1 MKLIFTLCATLLFFI
16 TPNKETQNS
25 AKAPTKV
32 VVMPPLDCATPTS
45 NVEKIVCLANAFKAT
60 LTPAQIATG
69 EIALTTTTQARWSN
83 LPGGVTIRNGLEFST
98 LTAAQIVAAKAVIAA
113 ASGTFAEEGYAEFS
127 QINAADTYLGSLG
140 GGGGPGGGGYS
151 ETKYIIAFLGTP
163 SLTGKWMLQF
173 GGHHYAQ
180 NITFNNGKVI
190 GITPSHQGVEPLSY
204 TNTAGTFT
212 PLKAEQ
218 AAMLAMLNSLTTAQ
232 LAGAKLSN
240 SFGDIV
246 LGPGKDGQFPA
257 TKVGIACSTLTA
269 AQKALVIAAMKP
281 WTRDA
286 DDASGST
293 MQALYESELDATY
306 ISYAGN
312 PVLTAN
318 SDYVRI
324 DGPSVWI
331 ELICQSGVV
340 VQGQIH
346 YHAIYRDHTRDYGAS
361 GALTSTKEISA
372 GNAQFQLGVNYPN
385 PFTNSTTI
393 PFTLNNNSKVK
404 LTVFD
409 LLGREIAMTDYQNMS
424 AGKQEI
430 VLNNASKGIKLTQ
443 GTYMYQ
449 LTVENNSGTF
459 KQSKMLIVQ

>member
-1 MKLIFTLCATLLFFI
+1 MKLIFTLCATFLFFI
-16 TPNKETQNS
+16 APNKETLNI
-25 AKAPTKV
+25 AKAPEKV

-60 LTPAQIATG
+60 LTAAQIATG

-140 GGGGPGGGGYS
+140 GGGPGGGYS

-190 GITPSHQGVEPLSY
+190 GVTPSHQGVEPLSY

-218 AAMLAMLNSLTTAQ
+218 AAMVAMLSSLTTAQ
-232 LAGAKLSN
+232 LASAKLSS

-257 TKVGIACSTLTA
+257 TKAGIACSTLTA
-269 AQKALVIAAMKP
+269 AQKALVISAMKP

-286 DDASGST
+286 DDASGSAI
-293 MQALYESELDATY
+293 QALYESELDATY

-312 PVLTAN
+312 PTLTAN

-361 GALTSTKEISA
+361 GALTSTKEIVGA
-372 GNAQFQLGVNYPN
+372 NAQLQLGVNYPN
-385 PFTNSTTI
+385 PFTHSTTI

-409 LLGREIAMTDYQNMS
+409 LLGREIVVADYQDMS

-430 VLNNASKGIKLTQ
+430 VLNNASKGVKLSQ

-449 LTVENNSGTF
+449 LTVENGNGVF
-459 KQSKMLIVQ
+459 RQSKMLIVQ